1 VRILIFLLCFKLTV
15 ALGVEQPRKTAQSPG
30 GTDALDDLI
39 LLERRS
45 RSLPPVEAV
54 PDEGA
59 IARWTAKV
67 LAEVHYLQQPLNDE
81 ISSKFLDRYLATLDG
96 PHLHFLQSDLE
107 EFDQYRTVLDD
118 LTMAGKTGPARE
130 IFKRFLQRVD
140 QRVAYVAELLETERF
155 EFTGNDRFY
164 IDRRKAPYPKDL
176 DEAKQLWR
184 QHLRYEYLQEK
195 LNLELPKLA
204 PPSAD
209 VRSTKPVIKLD
220 DGREIKSNAI
230 SPRTNSNTDVKSNP
244 AKSREEIIKTLSRRY
259 ARILRF
265 WTLEEDGGDVLQ
277 FYLTSLMQVYD
288 PHSDYLGKSTF
299 ENFALSMNL
308 SLFGIGALL
317 QSEDGYCKIKE
328 LKPGPAMQS
337 QQLKPGDRIVGVA
350 QGDEREPVDVVG
362 MKLSKVV
369 DMIRGPKGTK
379 VRLTIIP
386 ADAAD
391 PSTRKEVALI
401 RDEIKLEYEE
411 AKAKIVEVPGK
422 EGATMRLGVIDLP
435 SFYASFDVANANGK
449 ATHKST
455 TEDVAKLL
463 KKLKAENVAGVIL
476 DLRRNGGGSLEEAI
490 NLTGLFIKEGVVVQV
505 KDAKG
510 NIIKDNDTDPSVLY
524 DGPLIV
530 LTSRFS
536 ASASEIVAG
545 ALQDYGRALI
555 VGDSST
561 HGKGTVQSLIQLEPI
576 VHRFSD
582 STNNPGALKVTI
594 RKFYRASGSSTQLKG
609 VVPDIVLPSVSNYE
623 EVGEASL
630 EYPLAWD
637 EIPSAAYEKLN
648 LIQPVLP
655 ELRKRSTERLAID
668 KDFVYLQEDIGTYR
682 KYLAEKSVS
691 LNEEARLKEMK
702 ENQEKIQ
709 ARKKERKARHEPE
722 EKVYELTLKQ
732 VDLPGLPQPPAKS
745 TDLSGAE
752 TKKDDASSEDLDEVD
767 PEDKVPA
774 VDVTLKETKRILL
787 DLVALS
793 NKETAVAV
801 HN

>member
-1 VRILIFLLCFKLTV
+1 
-15 ALGVEQPRKTAQSPG
+15 
-30 GTDALDDLI
+30 
-39 LLERRS
+39 
-45 RSLPPVEAV
+45 
-54 PDEGA
+54 
-59 IARWTAKV
+59 
-67 LAEVHYLQQPLNDE
+67 
-81 ISSKFLDRYLATLDG
+81 
-96 PHLHFLQSDLE
+96 
-107 EFDQYRTVLDD
+107 
-118 LTMAGKTGPARE
+118 M
-130 IFKRFLQRVD
+130 
-140 QRVAYVAELLETERF
+140 
-155 EFTGNDRFY
+155 
-164 IDRRKAPYPKDL
+164 
-176 DEAKQLWR
+176 
-184 QHLRYEYLQEK
+184 
-195 LNLELPKLA
+195 
-204 PPSAD
+204 
-209 VRSTKPVIKLD
+209 
-220 DGREIKSNAI
+220 
-230 SPRTNSNTDVKSNP
+230 
-244 AKSREEIIKTLSRRY
+244 
-259 ARILRF
+259 
-265 WTLEEDGGDVLQ
+265 
-277 FYLTSLMQVYD
+277 
-288 PHSDYLGKSTF
+288 
-299 ENFALSMNL
+299 
-308 SLFGIGALL
+308 
-317 QSEDGYCKIKE
+317 
-328 LKPGPAMQS
+328 
-337 QQLKPGDRIVGVA
+337 
-350 QGDEREPVDVVG
+350 
-362 MKLSKVV
+362 
-369 DMIRGPKGTK
+369 
-379 VRLTIIP
+379 
-386 ADAAD
+386 
-391 PSTRKEVALI
+391 
-401 RDEIKLEYEE
+401 
-411 AKAKIVEVPGK
+411 
-422 EGATMRLGVIDLP
+422 
-435 SFYASFDVANANGK
+435 
-449 ATHKST
+449 
-455 TEDVAKLL
+455 
-463 KKLKAENVAGVIL
+463 
-476 DLRRNGGGSLEEAI
+476 
-490 NLTGLFIKEGVVVQV
+490 VQV

-623 EVGEASL
+623 EVGEAAL

-637 EIPSAAYEKLN
+637 EIPSAAYEKLD

-668 KDFVYLQEDIGTYR
+668 KDFAYLQEDIATYR

-702 ENQEKIQ
+702 ENEEKVQ

-732 VDLPGLPQPPAKS
+732 VDLPGLPQPPAKP

-752 TKKDDASSEDLDEVD
+752 TKKDDASAEDEDVD
-767 PEDKVPA
+767 PVDKVPA